1 MTKVNDTLK
10 RIADKNGW
18 SDKEVSEHFGSF
30 VAESFPEVW
39 AASGNTLL
47 GLSED
52 DFDFF
57 SSSWEV
63 TTERRTGGGGGK
75 GDEWVG
81 MVIGYDRTMDT
92 MGRQREAAV
101 SAAEFNMGNA
111 LRDGCMAG
119 NRAVKIGRVS
129 FSEGKWRVHNAAD
142 AVVFT
147 EDGKEGELPRWCIP
161 IHSGNTHIAMLKDD
175 GKSPKIASLP
185 KRTWFFVGNRKDAF
199 LKEGPQPMME
209 IECSFE
215 AAEEDLNLFQPILFR
230 AEAEAAWNNP
240 DKTIL
245 KATSISPN
253 YGLDWVPEEA
263 LPAATAMFSPDQFM
277 AQFGS
282 FVDLGEAF
290 DYHMENRTMLQS
302 GKDFGPVFVVSGV
315 VDYIDHDGK
324 EHQWTEGGFKHSMT
338 LTSQSLRRDDPN
350 AQMWIDV
357 SRQLVSKHN
366 AFKVKKADGWKPYTK
381 GSRVWVVVRTRT
393 WTSDNGDVNLNLDAK
408 GVYAMPLRSIV
419 APDVSP
425 ASSDLSNLDY
435 GDA

>member
-1 MTKVNDTLK
+1 MSGMNDTMK
-10 RIADKNGW
+10 RIAEKNGW
-18 SDKEVSEHFGSF
+18 SEEEVTSAFAKF

-39 AASGNTLL
+39 AASGSTLS
-47 GLSED
+47 GLTED
-52 DFDFF
+52 DYDFF

-63 TTERRTGGGGGK
+63 TTERRGGGGSGK

-81 MVIGYDRTMDT
+81 MVIGYDRTVDT
-92 MGRQREAAV
+92 LGRQRDAAV

-111 LRDGCMAG
+111 LRDGCMVG
-119 NRAVKIGRVS
+119 NRAIKIGRVS
-129 FSEGKWRVHNAAD
+129 YDNGKWRVHNASD
-142 AVVFT
+142 AIVFT
-147 EDGKEGELPRWCIP
+147 EDGKDGEKPRWAIP
-161 IHSGNTHIAMLKDD
+161 IHGGNNHIAMLKDD

-185 KRTWFFVGNRKDAF
+185 KRTWFFIGNRKDSF
-199 LKEGPQPMME
+199 LDQGPLPMME

-215 AAEEDLNLFQPILFR
+215 AAEEDLSLFRPILFR
-230 AEAEAAWNNP
+230 AESEAAWNDP
-240 DKTIL
+240 EKTIL
-245 KATSISPN
+245 KATAIKPD
-253 YGLDWVPEEA
+253 YGLDWVPEAA
-263 LPAATAMFSPDQFM
+263 LPVATQMFSPDQFM
-277 AQFGS
+277 AQFAP

-290 DYHMENRTMLQS
+290 DYHMQKRVMLQS
-302 GKDFGPVFVVSGV
+302 GRDFGPVFVVSGV

-324 EHQWTEGGFKHSMT
+324 ENEYTEGGFKHSMT

-357 SRQLVSKHN
+357 SRHLVSKHQ

-419 APDVSP
+419 APEVSA
-425 ASSDLSNLDY
+425 ASSDLDNLDY